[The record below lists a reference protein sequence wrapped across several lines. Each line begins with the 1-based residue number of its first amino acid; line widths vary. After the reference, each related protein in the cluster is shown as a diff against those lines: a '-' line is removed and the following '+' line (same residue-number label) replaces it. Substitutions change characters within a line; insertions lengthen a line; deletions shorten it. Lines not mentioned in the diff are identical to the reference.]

1 MRMLTSVD
9 ICVIDN
15 RDVPASTSNN
25 REGFVP
31 RPNPGT
37 FGFTRRALRA
47 LIALNL
53 LIGFLI
59 LALLIA
65 TLLAETPVFGALG
78 VPPTGEN
85 AALLM
90 GMRLVMVVGVVMVPL
105 SHIVLTRLL
114 ALVDTVG
121 RSDPF
126 VVENAMRLR
135 MMAWAVLALE
145 LLHLVVGVIVSSV
158 SSREQP
164 LDVDWSFSFAW
175 IAVLLLFVLAR
186 VFEQGALMRDELQG
200 TV

>member
-1 MRMLTSVD
+1 
-9 ICVIDN
+9 
-15 RDVPASTSNN
+15 
-25 REGFVP
+25 VP
-31 RPNPGT
+31 RPNPGAL
-37 FGFTRRALRA
+37 GFTRRALRA

-53 LIGFLI
+53 LVGFLV

-65 TLLAETPVFGALG
+65 TLVAETPVIGALG
-78 VPPTGEN
+78 VPPTEEN
-85 AALLM
+85 AALIA
-90 GMRLVMVVGVVMVPL
+90 GMRLIMAIGVVMVPL
-105 SHIVLTRLL
+105 GHVVLTRLL

-135 MMAWAVLALE
+135 TMAWAVLGLE
-145 LLHLVVGVIVSSV
+145 ILHLGVGVIASSV

-164 LDVDWSFSFAW
+164 LDVDWSFSFTRW

-186 VFEQGALMRDELQG
+186 VFEQGALMRDDLQG

>member
-1 MRMLTSVD
+1 
-9 ICVIDN
+9 
-15 RDVPASTSNN
+15 VPPPSPAA
-25 REGFVP
+25 
-31 RPNPGT
+31 

-53 LIGFLI
+53 LIGFLV

-65 TLLAETPVFGALG
+65 SLVAETAVFGALG
-78 VPPTGEN
+78 VRPEN
-85 AALLM
+85 QRSALLL
-90 GMRLVMVVGVVMVPL
+90 GMRLIMGVGVVMVPL
-105 SHIVLTRLL
+105 GHIVLTRLL

-135 MMAWAVLALE
+135 TMAWAVLGLE
-145 LLHLVVGVIVSSV
+145 ILHLAVGIIVSSV

-164 LDVDWSFSFAW
+164 LDVDWSFSFTRW
-175 IAVLLLFVLAR
+175 IVVLLLFVLAR
-186 VFEQGALMRDELQG
+186 VFEQGAIMRDDLQG

>member
-1 MRMLTSVD
+1 M
-9 ICVIDN
+9 
-15 RDVPASTSNN
+15 
-25 REGFVP
+25 P
-31 RPNPGT
+31 RPNPAA

-47 LIALNL
+47 LLALNL

-65 TLLAETPVFGALG
+65 SLVAETPVFAALG
-78 VPPTGEN
+78 VRPEN
-85 AALLM
+85 QSPALIL
-90 GMRLVMVVGVVMVPL
+90 GMRLIMVIGVVMVPL
-105 SHIVLTRLL
+105 GHVILTRLL

-135 MMAWAVLALE
+135 TMAWAVLALE
-145 LLHLVVGVIVSSV
+145 LLHLAVGVIVSSV

-164 LDVDWSFSFAW
+164 LDMDWSFSFTRW

-186 VFEQGALMRDELQG
+186 VFEQGALMRDDLQG

>member
-1 MRMLTSVD
+1 M
-9 ICVIDN
+9 
-15 RDVPASTSNN
+15 
-25 REGFVP
+25 P
-31 RPNPGT
+31 RPHPVA
-37 FGFTRRALRA
+37 FGFTRRAIRA

-65 TLLAETPVFGALG
+65 SLVAETPVFAALG
-78 VPPTGEN
+78 VRPEN
-85 AALLM
+85 QSPALIL
-90 GMRLVMVVGVVMVPL
+90 GMRLIMVIGVVMVPL
-105 SHIVLTRLL
+105 GHVVLTRLL

-126 VVENAMRLR
+126 VAENAMRLR
-135 MMAWAVLALE
+135 TMAWAVLGLE
-145 LLHLVVGVIVSSV
+145 LLHLAVGVIVSSV

-164 LDVDWSFSFAW
+164 LDVDWSFSFTRW

-186 VFEQGALMRDELQG
+186 VFEQGALMRDDLQG